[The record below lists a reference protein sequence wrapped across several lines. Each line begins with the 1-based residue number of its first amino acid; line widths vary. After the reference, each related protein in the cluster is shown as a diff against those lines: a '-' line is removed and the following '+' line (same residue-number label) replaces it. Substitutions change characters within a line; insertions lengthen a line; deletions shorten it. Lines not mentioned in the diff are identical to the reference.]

1 MQHLDAT
8 FWVGI
13 AFVVFVGALFYYKVH
28 GMLVGALD
36 ERAARIR
43 AELEEAQ
50 RLREEAQ
57 ALLSTYERKQREA
70 MGEVE
75 AIHRHAREEAARQA
89 RIAADKLD
97 EQLKRREQ
105 LSLEKIALAEAQ
117 AEQQVREAAVD
128 AAIAAAARVIAE
140 RLDEAAASRL
150 VDDTIRDLR
159 RHLN

>member
-1 MQHLDAT
+1 
-8 FWVGI
+8 
-13 AFVVFVGALFYYKVH
+13 
-28 GMLVGALD
+28 
-36 ERAARIR
+36 
-43 AELEEAQ
+43 
-50 RLREEAQ
+50 
-57 ALLSTYERKQREA
+57 LSTYERKQREA

-97 EQLKRREQ
+97 ERLKRREQ